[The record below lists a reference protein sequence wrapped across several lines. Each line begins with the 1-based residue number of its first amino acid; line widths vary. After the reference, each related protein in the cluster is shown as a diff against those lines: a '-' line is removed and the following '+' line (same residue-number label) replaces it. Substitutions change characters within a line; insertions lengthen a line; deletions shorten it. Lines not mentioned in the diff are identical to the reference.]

1 MKSKIIL
8 EVEKYIKKN
17 ETVSIEELQDHFNV
31 SINTIRR
38 DINALAE
45 KNSVKKVYG
54 GVKSINNSNQ
64 KALDYSER
72 NVSNYKQK
80 KEIGKL
86 ASTFIEQNDIIYID
100 TGTTTIHILDNID
113 ENLTFTLIT
122 NSLDIINKAT
132 RFKNVTIFI
141 IGEKYA
147 PRTRSFT
154 GIKSQSII
162 EKFNI
167 KKAFMS
173 ATGINIKNGLSNAE
187 LEENLIK
194 QTVIRQSETKYALT
208 DHSKIGKATLL
219 TYAQLN
225 ELDYL
230 ITDQL
235 PESSIQEYCQK
246 HYIDIINPQVG

>member
-1 MKSKIIL
+1 MIIR
-8 EVEKYIKKN
+8 K
-17 ETVSIEELQDHFNV
+17 
-31 SINTIRR
+31 
-38 DINALAE
+38 
-45 KNSVKKVYG
+45 
-54 GVKSINNSNQ
+54 
-64 KALDYSER
+64 R

-80 KEIGKL
+80 REIGKL

-100 TGTTTIHILDNID
+100 TGTTTIHILDNVD

-141 IGEKYA
+141 IGEKYVA
-147 PRTRSFT
+147 ARSFT

-208 DHSKIGKATLL
+208 IILKLVKLRYLL
-219 TYAQLN
+219 THN
-225 ELDYL
+225 S
-230 ITDQL
+230 T
-235 PESSIQEYCQK
+235 
-246 HYIDIINPQVG
+246 N